1 MHWGSKECA
10 SVVITGIIIR
20 QGEVDNNELGKCDRC
35 LCVECAWKWVP
46 SLHLLFIYCF
56 LLWLFVCDLS
66 CPIRECFPQ
75 ILRSRAG
82 WRILLLC
89 VVAFEQWRFVFMVHV
104 QYLLWQDFRLQGQ
117 IHRPEIFT
125 PHSEQ
130 LEKQLLQVMICYNTM
145 LNLGLFVRCL

>member
-10 SVVITGIIIR
+10 SVVITGILVIIR

-35 LCVECAWKWVP
+35 HCVEWRAWKWVP

-66 CPIRECFPQ
+66 CPIREFFTQ

-89 VVAFEQWRFVFMVHV
+89 ARG
-104 QYLLWQDFRLQGQ
+104 LWAVTVCFYGTCTVPSVTGLPSTRSNSFDP
-117 IHRPEIFT
+117 RPLHHIPSNWKSNFYKSWYVIT
-125 PHSEQ
+125 PC
-130 LEKQLLQVMICYNTM
+130 KI
-145 LNLGLFVRCL
+145 